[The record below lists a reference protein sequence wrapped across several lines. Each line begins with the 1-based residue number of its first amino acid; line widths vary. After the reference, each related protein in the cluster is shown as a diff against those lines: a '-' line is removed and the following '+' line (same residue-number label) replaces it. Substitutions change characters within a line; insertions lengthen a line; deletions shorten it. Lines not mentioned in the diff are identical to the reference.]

1 MDMEDQEK
9 KLEELIRSMAEDTGI
24 PASIHP
30 DAMEKKLEAVKTAK
44 KRKLRRAY
52 IAAAAAA
59 CLCVAVGI
67 AGGYTHFFSGNPGA
81 ADMSS
86 GSADSAA
93 GAGGSEDAGTANSES
108 AGAEG
113 SGENLIASAE
123 DYDEI
128 YEYIQADREQD
139 GTADGFGFTAETES
153 AADTGASASSTDG
166 AGVSSQG
173 NAGNSYSD
181 TNVREEGVGEADIVK
196 TDGGCLYIVSGQ
208 TVEIVGIES
217 AEMEELSEIRLA
229 DDCYVA
235 ELYVQDDRLVI
246 LYTRT
251 EYGCGENG
259 YAGAYRDYT
268 CAVIYDISDRTNPVK
283 AGNISQSGYY
293 NTMRVRDGYVYVISN
308 FYADMAAAREDTHAY
323 IPEVQGNMIEASDI
337 YMPQRQMGSQYTVIS
352 SISLDDPTEK
362 ADSIAVFG
370 SSGICYVS
378 TENIYITESWYGQ
391 DDADVTQTSIRKVA
405 YKDGIL
411 RGVAQTK
418 VDGTLK
424 DSFSIDEYNG
434 YLRLVTTVSQVSG
447 SGLTGL
453 ADFFSGAEQED
464 SNSLYVLDEN
474 LEITGEIHDLAKDE
488 SIYSARFMGE
498 TGYFV
503 TFKQVDPL
511 FSVDF
516 SDPADPEIIG
526 ELKIPG
532 FSEYLHPY
540 GDGLLLGIGM
550 DVDEEGV
557 TTEGVKV
564 SMFDVSD
571 PSDVK
576 ETENYVLEDMYGTD
590 VGYNYKSVFVDVEK
604 NLFGFMAYG
613 DVCEYFIFTYDDD
626 GFREVFSRELSLYG
640 NVRGL
645 YAGDRFYLVNGN
657 MVESFAMDG
666 FQKVD
671 DIVL

>member
-1 MDMEDQEK
+1 MEDREK

-59 CLCVAVGI
+59 CLCVAVGL

-93 GAGGSEDAGTANSES
+93 GAGGSEDAGTANSAS
-108 AGAEG
+108 AGAEI

-128 YEYIQADREQD
+128 YEYIQAEREQD
-139 GTADGFGFTAETES
+139 GTADGFDVLGES
-153 AADTGASASSTDG
+153 GAAADTGASASSIDG

-196 TDGGCLYIVSGQ
+196 TDGGCLYIVNGQ

-251 EYGCGENG
+251 EYDCGENG

-283 AGNISQSGYY
+283 AGNISQSGSY
-293 NTMRVRDGYVYVISN
+293 NTMRVRDGYVYVLSN
-308 FYADMAAAREDTHAY
+308 FYADMAAAREETHAY

-370 SSGICYVS
+370 NSGICYVS
-378 TENIYITESWYGQ
+378 TENIYITEIHFGT
-391 DDADVTQTSIRKVA
+391 DDSEVNQTSIRKIS
-405 YKDGIL
+405 YENGML
-411 RGVAQTK
+411 EGVAQTK
-418 VDGTLK
+418 VDGTLN
-424 DSFSIDEYNG
+424 DSFSIDEYEG
-434 YLRLVTTVSQVSG
+434 YLRLVTTISPGSPIALYPMPRVGTTEEEIDSQVKD
-447 SGLTGL
+447 TN
-453 ADFFSGAEQED
+453 A
-464 SNSLYVLDEN
+464 LYVLDEN
-474 LEITGEIHDLAKDE
+474 LTMVGEIRDLAEDE
-488 SIYSARFMGE
+488 S
-498 TGYFV
+498 V
-503 TFKQVDPL
+503 
-511 FSVDF
+511 
-516 SDPADPEIIG
+516 
-526 ELKIPG
+526 
-532 FSEYLHPY
+532 
-540 GDGLLLGIGM
+540 
-550 DVDEEGV
+550 
-557 TTEGVKV
+557 
-564 SMFDVSD
+564 
-571 PSDVK
+571 
-576 ETENYVLEDMYGTD
+576 
-590 VGYNYKSVFVDVEK
+590 
-604 NLFGFMAYG
+604 
-613 DVCEYFIFTYDDD
+613 
-626 GFREVFSRELSLYG
+626 
-640 NVRGL
+640 
-645 YAGDRFYLVNGN
+645 
-657 MVESFAMDG
+657 
-666 FQKVD
+666 
-671 DIVL
+671 